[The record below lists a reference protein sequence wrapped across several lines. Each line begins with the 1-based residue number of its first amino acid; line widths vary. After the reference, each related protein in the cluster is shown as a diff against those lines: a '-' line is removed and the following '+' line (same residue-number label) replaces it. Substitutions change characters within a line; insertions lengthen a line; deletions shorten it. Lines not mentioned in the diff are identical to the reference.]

1 MTTTMPNG
9 VDKFTARKIVLVT
22 LSIFWKRKFLFL
34 VTAAIVMFGADQF
47 TGKIIDW
54 FESIPKYIEWHLRF
68 FEFFLAYSIL
78 RGSLTYAAYREM
90 GGQPI
95 SFRELS
101 ERVRLLPFSRSVW
114 SPISVCL
121 LYVLIPNT
129 LFFWYYLV
137 PDASI
142 SIVLLVGILIWSWL
156 HIVFYTVVPV
166 AVHEDVS
173 VSDSFRHAF
182 RLSSGFRWAIFR
194 ANLLL
199 YIPVSVMIHIVVI
212 IAVLILDAYDLKD
225 KYSTADDTENLI
237 FLVIGGI
244 IGGLYAMLD
253 SIVSTVCYG
262 YLRHRKFS
270 GFCADS

>member
-54 FESIPKYIEWHLRF
+54 FESVPKYIEWHLRF

-137 PDASI
+137 PEVSI

-166 AVHEDVS
+166 AVNEDVS
-173 VSDSFRHAF
+173 VSDSFRRAF
-182 RLSSGFRWAIFR
+182 RLSSEFRWAIFR

-199 YIPVSVMIHIVVI
+199 YIPVSVIINIVVI
-212 IAVLILDAYDLKD
+212 IAVLVLDADDPRD
-225 KYSTADDTENLI
+225 KSSTADDIENPI
-237 FLVIGGI
+237 FLI

-270 GFCADS
+270 GFCTDS